1 MAVRI
6 DIKQLKSVARELKS
20 KEGIGSN
27 KGDKGK
33 EYIGSVHWT
42 MEMSLEFCSCYLALK
57 INKAQILWFMTGEPY
72 IIHIFNTSWLIWQ

>member
-27 KGDKGK
+27 KGDKGT
-33 EYIGSVHWT
+33 EYIGSEHWT
-42 MEMSLEFCSCYLALK
+42 MEMSGILFLLFSPE
-57 INKAQILWFMTGEPY
+57 NK
-72 IIHIFNTSWLIWQ
+72 

>member
-1 MAVRI
+1 MNRFIFYSMAVRI

-33 EYIGSVHWT
+33 EYIGSEH
-42 MEMSLEFCSCYLALK
+42 
-57 INKAQILWFMTGEPY
+57 
-72 IIHIFNTSWLIWQ
+72 